1 MGTLPISRG
10 EVDKLTA
17 LVIDALGRLGL
28 AHVCK
33 DGRMQPVIVKRRL
46 VTESGGLLL
55 LEIDTA
61 RLPRGVNA
69 GELIA
74 ERTLHHLAAVVH
86 HPVRALNTTGV
97 TLAVLLD
104 HAAGRATLPQL
115 AELAR
120 ALPTWDGRPCAFP
133 LGLGPAGPVWERLRG
148 HYLVGGETGSGKT
161 TFLLSMGLAL
171 AQTTAPGELRM
182 VIVDP
187 KAVDLW
193 PLAGLPHAAGRP
205 VASDPQDAAQVL
217 AEQVAEIERRQ
228 RAFLRL
234 GARDLDGYNVKAGP
248 GDQLPRVL
256 LVIDEVTELAL
267 TLGLKSPF
275 YRDLIRLACQGRAFG
290 LTMVLATQNPKA
302 EVLNTLI
309 RGNLAGRI
317 AFRVTTPEHSR
328 VILGEYGAE
337 RLPRIAGRLL
347 ARLGDGRMHA
357 LQGYAPAAADIDR
370 LAAVAPLAPAGDDGA
385 AGDSRP
391 ELLLSGPEVA
401 MLRYGLAELAGRFG
415 QREIMAGG
423 WPRREYR
430 ALVGKLEALGLV
442 HKDPAQG
449 NALYLDADLLQP
461 ALDRLDRFDG
471 LDGVTP

>member
-1 MGTLPISRG
+1 MGTLPISRK
-10 EVDKLTA
+10 EADELTA
-17 LVIDALGRLGL
+17 LLIDALGRLGL
-28 AHVCK
+28 AYTRK
-33 DGRMQPVIVKRRL
+33 DGTMQSVIVKRRL
-46 VTESGGLLL
+46 VTESGSLLL

-86 HPVRALNTTGV
+86 HPVRALNTTGI
-97 TLAVLLD
+97 TLAVMLD
-104 HAAGRATLPQL
+104 HAAGRATLPPL
-115 AELAR
+115 AELAA
-120 ALPTWDGRPCAFP
+120 ALPSWDGRPCAFP
-133 LGLGPAGPVWERLRG
+133 LGLGPAGPVWEQLRG

-171 AQTTAPGELRM
+171 AQTTAPAELRM

-193 PLAGLPHAAGRP
+193 PLGNLPHAQGQP
-205 VASDPQDAAQVL
+205 VASEPQDAAQVL
-217 AEQVAEIERRQ
+217 AAQVAEISERQ

-234 GARDLDGYNVKAGP
+234 GARDLDAYNAKAGP
-248 GDQLPRVL
+248 GEQLPRVL
-256 LVIDEVTELAL
+256 LVIDEVTDLAL

-290 LTMVLATQNPKA
+290 LTMILATQNPKA

-357 LQGYAPAAADIDR
+357 LQGYAPAAADLDR
-370 LAAVAPLAPAGDDGA
+370 LAAVAPVARAGDHAA

-391 ELLLSGPEVA
+391 ELLLSGPEIA
-401 MLRYGLAELAGRFG
+401 MLRCGLADLAGRFG
-415 QREIMAGG
+415 QRELMAAGYS
-423 WPRREYR
+423 RREYR
-430 ALVGKLEALGLV
+430 RLVGKLEALGLV
-442 HKDPAQG
+442 HKDAAQG
-449 NALYLDADLLQP
+449 NALYLAADQLGP
-461 ALDRLDRFDG
+461 AIDRLDG
-471 LDGVTP
+471 LDSVTV

>member
-317 AFRVTTPEHSR
+317 AFRVTTADHSR
-328 VILGEYGAE
+328 VILGEGGAE
-337 RLPRIAGRLL
+337 RLPRLAGRFL
-347 ARLGDGRMHA
+347 AKLGDGRMHA
-357 LQGYAPAAADIDR
+357 LQGYMVGAEVLDR
-370 LAAVAPLAPAGDDGA
+370 LAQAGPRAGGDPAAVDDRA
-385 AGDSRP
+385 AGELAGP
-391 ELLLSGPEVA
+391 ELLLADGELA
-401 MLRYGLAELAGRFG
+401 MLRYGLEVLGGRFG
-415 QREIMAGG
+415 QAEVMAGG
-423 WPRREYR
+423 WARREYR
-430 ALVGKLEALGLV
+430 RLVDKLTALDLV
-442 HKDPAQG
+442 HKDPAQN
-449 NALYLDADLLQP
+449 NALCLDSERLQG
-461 ALDRLDRFDG
+461 ALDRLDR
-471 LDGVTP
+471 LTL